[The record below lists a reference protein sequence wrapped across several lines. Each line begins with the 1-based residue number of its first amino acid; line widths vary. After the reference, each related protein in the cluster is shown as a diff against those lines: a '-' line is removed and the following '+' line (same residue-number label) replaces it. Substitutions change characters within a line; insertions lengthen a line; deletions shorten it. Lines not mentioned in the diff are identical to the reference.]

1 MNGSVTLHN
10 SERNET
16 DSFRKFIP
24 CIKLPFVSSIIS
36 LKALLEFGQSIE
48 CIEER
53 SDTRYIDHY
62 KSLDFSS
69 KTATVTDRR
78 SDGAKRNCRFETWLS
93 ESNSKKKKK
102 KKNALQEISKLIF
115 RIRVDR
121 EIAICNVNT
130 ETLGTIHTGTHRSKT
145 TPR

>member
-24 CIKLPFVSSIIS
+24 CIKLLFVSSIIS

-69 KTATVTDRR
+69 QRRQRWRTDEATER
-78 SDGAKRNCRFETWLS
+78 SEIVDSKLGFQNQIQ
-93 ESNSKKKKK
+93 KKKKEKEYVAGNK
-102 KKNALQEISKLIF
+102 KINLQNS
-115 RIRVDR
+115 RR

>member
-69 KTATVTDRR
+69 KTATVEATER
-78 SDGAKRNCRFETWLS
+78 SEIVDSKLGFQNQIQ
-93 ESNSKKKKK
+93 KKKKRK
-102 KKNALQEISKLIF
+102 RMQEIRKLIF
-115 RIRVDR
+115 RIHVVR
-121 EIAICNVNT
+121 
-130 ETLGTIHTGTHRSKT
+130 
-145 TPR
+145 

>member
-69 KTATVTDRR
+69 KTATVTKRR
-78 SDGAKRNCRFETWLS
+78 SEAKLSIRNLAFRIKF
-93 ESNSKKKKK
+93 KKKKK

>member
-69 KTATVTDRR
+69 KMATVTDRR

-102 KKNALQEISKLIF
+102 KKNAGNKKINLQNS
-115 RIRVDR
+115 RC

-130 ETLGTIHTGTHRSKT
+130 ETLGTIHTRTHRSKT

>member
-36 LKALLEFGQSIE
+36 LKVLLEFGQSIE

-69 KTATVTDRR
+69 KTATVTKRR
-78 SDGAKRNCRFETWLS
+78 SEAKLSIRNLAFRIKF
-93 ESNSKKKKK
+93 KKKK
-102 KKNALQEISKLIF
+102 KKNALQEIRKLIF
-115 RIRVDR
+115 RIHVDR

>member
-69 KTATVTDRR
+69 QRQQRWRTDEATER
-78 SDGAKRNCRFETWLS
+78 SEIVDSKLGFQNQIQ
-93 ESNSKKKKK
+93 KKKEKECVAGNKK
-102 KKNALQEISKLIF
+102 INLQNS
-115 RIRVDR
+115 RR

>member
-62 KSLDFSS
+62 KSLNFSS
-69 KTATVTDRR
+69 KMATVTDRR

-93 ESNSKKKKK
+93 ESNLKKKEKECVAGNKK
-102 KKNALQEISKLIF
+102 INLQNS
-115 RIRVDR
+115 RR

>member
-93 ESNSKKKKK
+93 ESNSKKKKEKECVAGNK
-102 KKNALQEISKLIF
+102 KINLQNS
-115 RIRVDR
+115 RR

>member
-93 ESNSKKKKK
+93 ESNSKKKEKESVAGNKK
-102 KKNALQEISKLIF
+102 INLQNS
-115 RIRVDR
+115 RR

>member
-78 SDGAKRNCRFETWLS
+78 SDRAKRNCRFETWLS

-102 KKNALQEISKLIF
+102 GKECVAGNKKINLQNS
-115 RIRVDR
+115 RR

>member
-36 LKALLEFGQSIE
+36 LKALFEFGQSIE

-69 KTATVTDRR
+69 KTATVTKRR
-78 SDGAKRNCRFETWLS
+78 SEAKLSIRNLAFRIKFKF
-93 ESNSKKKKK
+93 KKKKEKECVAGNK
-102 KKNALQEISKLIF
+102 KINLQNS
-115 RIRVDR
+115 R
-121 EIAICNVNT
+121 
-130 ETLGTIHTGTHRSKT
+130 RS
-145 TPR
+145 

>member
-102 KKNALQEISKLIF
+102 KKNAGNKKINLQNS
-115 RIRVDR
+115 RR

>member
-102 KKNALQEISKLIF
+102 KKNAGNKKINLQNS
-115 RIRVDR
+115 RC